1 MPLIIIM
8 IVVIIITIS
17 SWKNKKMNLNW
28 QLLRVSQF

>member
-8 IVVIIITIS
+8 IVIITIS
-17 SWKNKKMNLNW
+17 RRKNKKMNSNW

>member
-8 IVVIIITIS
+8 MVIITIS
-17 SWKNKKMNLNW
+17 RRKNKKMNSNW

>member
-8 IVVIIITIS
+8 IVIMVTTIS

>member
-8 IVVIIITIS
+8 IVIMVITIS

-28 QLLRVSQF
+28 PLLREYQF